1 MVDKKVTGPASYFPS
16 IEKKY
21 GINNVEFI
29 KGYFDD
35 VAKTWDKEIDVI
47 HIDGFHSFEACA
59 NDFFT
64 WAPFSKDTTVFLFHD
79 IDIYF
84 DQVGAFFFDISGYKV
99 CRSQSAGLGI
109 MTGNKEVMHFVRE
122 LSKKF
127 TG

>member
-1 MVDKKVTGPASYFPS
+1 MQKT
-16 IEKKY
+16 IEEKY

-35 VAKTWDKEIDVI
+35 VAKTWDKEIDII

-79 IDIYF
+79 IDSYF
-84 DQVGAFFFDISGYKV
+84 DQVGAFFYDISGYKV
-99 CRSQSAGLGI
+99 LRSQSAGLGI

-122 LSKKF
+122 LSKKI